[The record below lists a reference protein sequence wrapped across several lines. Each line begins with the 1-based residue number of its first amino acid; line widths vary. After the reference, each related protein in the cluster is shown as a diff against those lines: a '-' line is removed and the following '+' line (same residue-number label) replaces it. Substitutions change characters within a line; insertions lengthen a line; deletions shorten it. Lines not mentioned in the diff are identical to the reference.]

1 MYKSWLWILSRVAP
15 EMTNWHILSLLFCLT
30 KHFLSPF
37 SLFYLYLPP
46 SSAHYNHSVSFSL
59 SRLFWSLCPSVTL
72 QTFVTPLLL
81 STPQRLFS
89 LSCCLSYF
97 RPSLSHSFT
106 PFSPGKEGQLW
117 PCVSWGVPSDSD
129 QWGVS
134 LSSFSRVT
142 IGPWNASVSVSN
154 PHSPHNAPMSITDRT
169 IWLFGLLGVNKN
181 ARPWKDDPV

>member
-1 MYKSWLWILSRVAP
+1 MIMDIVHSSAGNDQLAYIVFAFLPHQTLFVP
-15 EMTNWHILSLLFCLT
+15 LLSLL
-30 KHFLSPF
+30 
-37 SLFYLYLPP
+37 
-46 SSAHYNHSVSFSL
+46 SFSFSFL
-59 SRLFWSLCPSVTL
+59 RPLQPLALFFPSRLFWSLCPSVTL

-81 STPQRLFS
+81 FPPQRFFS
-89 LSCCLSYF
+89 LSCYLSYF

-134 LSSFSRVT
+134 LFSFSRAT

-154 PHSPHNAPMSITDRT
+154 PHSPHNVPVSITDRT

-181 ARPWKDDPV
+181 ARP

>member
-1 MYKSWLWILSRVAP
+1 MDILSMPVP

-30 KHFLSPF
+30 KHFCPPSLSFISLFLFPPPTTTTRSLSPVTGLLESLSLRHTADVRHSPSPF
-37 SLFYLYLPP
+37 SP
-46 SSAHYNHSVSFSL
+46 S
-59 SRLFWSLCPSVTL
+59 T
-72 QTFVTPLLL
+72 
-81 STPQRLFS
+81 LFS

-97 RPSLSHSFT
+97 PPSLFYSFT

-134 LSSFSRVT
+134 LSSFIRVT

-154 PHSPHNAPMSITDRT
+154 PHLPHNVPVSITDRT
-169 IWLFGLLGVNKN
+169 IWLFGLPGVNKN
-181 ARPWKDDPV
+181 ARP

>member
-1 MYKSWLWILSRVAP
+1 MDILSMPVP

-30 KHFLSPF
+30 KHFCPPSLSFISLFLFPPPTTTTRSLFPVTGLLESLSLRHTADVRHSPSPF
-37 SLFYLYLPP
+37 PP
-46 SSAHYNHSVSFSL
+46 S
-59 SRLFWSLCPSVTL
+59 T
-72 QTFVTPLLL
+72 
-81 STPQRLFS
+81 LFS

-97 RPSLSHSFT
+97 PLSLSPSFT

-134 LSSFSRVT
+134 LSSFIRVT

-154 PHSPHNAPMSITDRT
+154 PH
-169 IWLFGLLGVNKN
+169 
-181 ARPWKDDPV
+181 

>member
-1 MYKSWLWILSRVAP
+1 MIVDIVHGSAGNDQLAYIVFAFLPHQTLFVSL
-15 EMTNWHILSLLFCLT
+15 LSLLSLSSS
-30 KHFLSPF
+30 FLRPLQPLGLFFPVTALLESLSLCHTADVRHSPSPF
-37 SLFYLYLPP
+37 P
-46 SSAHYNHSVSFSL
+46 
-59 SRLFWSLCPSVTL
+59 
-72 QTFVTPLLL
+72 
-81 STPQRLFS
+81 PQRLFS

-154 PHSPHNAPMSITDRT
+154 PHSPHNAPVSITDRT
-169 IWLFGLLGVNKN
+169 IWLFDLLGVNKN
-181 ARPWKDDPV
+181 ARP